1 MELMSIPSAEQETTI
16 SLSRTETE
24 AFIWTNDRLMM
35 AKLDKLCKAAP
46 ETYKCVDVG
55 YNRDKEV
62 MDKRYVIADKSLLS
76 FRPKKPKYTE
86 EQKQAL
92 AERVKAY
99 RFSSTRQSSGG

>member
-46 ETYKCVDVG
+46 ETYKCVEVG

-62 MDKRYVIADKSLLS
+62 MDKRYVIADKSFLS
-76 FRPKKPKYTE
+76 FRAKKRVYTD
-86 EQKQAL
+86 EQKEAL
-92 AERVKAY
+92 AERLRRAKL
-99 RFSSTRQSSGG
+99 SE